1 MSEKAISHAYLNGLV
16 FDLEKAFWDERGRG
30 CRFRMMEVGREIYES
45 DCKAHIQS
53 AEIPAIVSAVQEV
66 LIEKGIVGSVSYAQ
80 EDLTLRVSVQTCL
93 HLPVEARLLEKG
105 IEPFTCVPANLI
117 IMGIEDKLNRQVEL
131 AEIKSE
137 NGECQLLLIIF
148 DRPAT
153 VE

>member
-45 DCKAHIQS
+45 DCKARIHE
-53 AEIPAIVSAVQEV
+53 AEIPAIVNAVHEV
-66 LIEKGIVGSVSYAQ
+66 LAEKGVIGSVSYAQ
-80 EDLTLRVSVQTCL
+80 EDLTLRVSVQACL
-93 HLPVEARLLEKG
+93 HLPVEERMLEKG

-131 AEIKSE
+131 AEIKCE
-137 NGECQLLLIIF
+137 NGICQLMLVVF
-148 DRPAT
+148 DRPAS
-153 VE
+153 VV

>member
-45 DCKAHIQS
+45 DCKARIYE
-53 AEIPAIVSAVQEV
+53 AEIPAIVNAVHEV
-66 LIEKGIVGSVSYAQ
+66 LAEKGVIGSVSYAQ
-80 EDLTLRVSVQTCL
+80 EDLTLRVSVQACL
-93 HLPVEARLLEKG
+93 HLPVEERMLEKG

-131 AEIKSE
+131 AEIKCE
-137 NGECQLLLIIF
+137 NGICQLMLVVF
-148 DRPAT
+148 DRPAS
-153 VE
+153 VV